1 VSSDIVVPD
10 EVAEHARQ
18 TGALESSWIWLTLAV
33 LAVAALAA
41 TIWFRRR
48 RRARRIGIVVVVCL
62 TLLAGVTGLNS
73 YVGYVRTRHDLAVL
87 IARGGGPLRWLGQSI
102 DGADENHPADA
113 ADAGDP
119 NSPGVERIDIA
130 DPALAVP
137 SGRTFVL
144 LPPGYHSPAQAGR
157 RYPVV
162 YLVHGYPYGSPD
174 DWLSGGDAAGT
185 LRGMYQHQALT
196 PTIIVSVDLTAGNPS
211 RAWDGLDVPGGPQL
225 ETYLSRTVVTAVD
238 QRYRTLGDRGHRALG
253 GMSGG
258 GFAALNVGL
267 HHLDQ
272 FGALLISL
280 PYDTLDGNE
289 GLLGG
294 NQKLVRANTPRDY
307 IPTMPFPQ
315 RLSVMLTA
323 GTGAPTDAATADR
336 LGKAL
341 LARGQD
347 VVVRLEQGFNH
358 TWHTAR
364 ASLPYLLAF
373 AGQMFARSR

>member
-1 VSSDIVVPD
+1 MSDITVPD

-18 TGALESSWIWLTLAV
+18 TGPLESPWIWLTLAV
-33 LAVAALAA
+33 LALAALAA
-41 TIWFRRR
+41 AIWSRRFRRTSI
-48 RRARRIGIVVVVCL
+48 AAVVCL
-62 TLLAGVTGLNS
+62 ALLAGITGLNS
-73 YVGYVRTRHDLAVL
+73 YVGYVRTRHDLAQL

-102 DGADENHPADA
+102 DGPIDDR
-113 ADAGDP
+113 
-119 NSPGVERIDIA
+119 PGAVTASNVERIDVT
-130 DPALAVP
+130 DPTLAVP

-144 LPPGYHSPAQAGR
+144 LPPGYRDQPDR

-174 DWLSGGDAAGT
+174 DWLAAGDAAGT
-185 LRGMYQHQALT
+185 LHGLYEHNAL
-196 PTIIVSVDLTAGNPS
+196 PPMIVVSVDLTAGQPS

-225 ETYLSRTVVTAVD
+225 ETYLSRTVVTAID
-238 QRYRTLGDRGHRALG
+238 QRYRTLPDRGHRALG

-272 FGALLISL
+272 FGTLLISL

-289 GLLGG
+289 GFLGG

-315 RLSVMLTA
+315 KLSVMLTA

-341 LARGQD
+341 QARGQD
-347 VVVRLEQGFNH
+347 VVVRMEQGFNH

-364 ASLPYLLAF
+364 ASLPYLLTF
-373 AGQMFARSR
+373 AGRMFDRPR

>member
-1 VSSDIVVPD
+1 VNDIAVPD

-18 TGALESSWIWLTLAV
+18 TGPLESPWIWLTLAV
-33 LAVAALAA
+33 LAAAALAA

-62 TLLAGVTGLNS
+62 ALLAGITGLNS
-73 YVGYVRTRHDLAVL
+73 YVGYVRTRHDLAQL
-87 IARGGGPLRWLGQSI
+87 LARGGGPLRWLAESI
-102 DGADENHPADA
+102 DGADEDRPADVA
-113 ADAGDP
+113 NPGDP
-119 NSPGVERIDIA
+119 QGPVVDRINVA
-130 DPALAVP
+130 EPALAVP

-144 LPPGYHSPAQAGR
+144 LPPGYYSPAAAGR

-174 DWLSGGDAAGT
+174 DWLAAGDAAGT
-185 LRGMYQHQALT
+185 LRGLYQHNALS
-196 PTIIVSVDLTAGNPS
+196 PTIVVSVDLTAGNPS

-238 QRYRTLGDRGHRALG
+238 QRYRTRPDRGHRALG

-315 RLSVMLTA
+315 KLSVMLTA

-336 LGKAL
+336 LGQAL
-341 LARGQD
+341 RARGQD

-373 AGQMFARSR
+373 AGRLFDRAR